1 VENPSNFLAIS
12 AHFGLFSHFSNIYA
26 ANPLSA

>member
-1 VENPSNFLAIS
+1 VENPPNFLVVS
-12 AHFGLFSHFSNIYA
+12 AHFGLFFHFSNIYA